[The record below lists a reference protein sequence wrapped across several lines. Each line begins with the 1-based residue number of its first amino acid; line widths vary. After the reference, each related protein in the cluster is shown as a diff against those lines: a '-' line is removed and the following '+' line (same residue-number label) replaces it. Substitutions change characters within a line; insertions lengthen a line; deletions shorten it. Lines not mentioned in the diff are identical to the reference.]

1 MLDWLMEW
9 FLEISRQVVTMPVSL
24 AAPLMIFIG
33 ALDSSLLS
41 LPEVNDYIT
50 IARVANNPH
59 EVYYFPL
66 VPAIGSMVGCLLLYH
81 IAKRGEQFVSRRF
94 HPRQLD
100 RVKGIYRRWG
110 LIALIIPSL
119 LPPPMPFKVFVVTAG
134 VLGYPVGRFALVIM
148 IARTIRYYFW
158 GTLAY
163 FFRDEVRKMIDWL
176 GGNIFEIL
184 LALLIVLAIFLII
197 RWYFKRLRGD
207 SSASSLSS

>member
-66 VPAIGSMVGCLLLYH
+66 FPAIGSMVGCLLLYH

-110 LIALIIPSL
+110 LIALIIPAL

-176 GGNIFEIL
+176 GGNMLEIL
-184 LALLIVLAIFLII
+184 LAVLIVLAIFLII
-197 RWYFKRLRGD
+197 RWYFKRLR
-207 SSASSLSS
+207 SASSPAS

>member
-66 VPAIGSMVGCLLLYH
+66 FPAIGSMVGCLLLYH

-110 LIALIIPSL
+110 LVALIIPAL

-176 GGNIFEIL
+176 GGNLFEIL
-184 LALLIVLAIFLII
+184 LAVLIVLAIFLII

-207 SSASSLSS
+207 SSASA

>member
-59 EVYYFPL
+59 EVYYFP
-66 VPAIGSMVGCLLLYH
+66 VFPAIGSMVGCLLLYH

-110 LIALIIPSL
+110 LIALIIPAL

-176 GGNIFEIL
+176 GGNLFEII
-184 LALLIVLAIFLII
+184 LALLIVLAIFLMI
-197 RWYFKRLRGD
+197 RWYFKRLRGA

>member
-1 MLDWLMEW
+1 MLDWLMQW

-66 VPAIGSMVGCLLLYH
+66 FPAIGSMVGCLLLYH

>member
-66 VPAIGSMVGCLLLYH
+66 FPAIGSMVGCLLLYH